1 MNTTTI
7 TPDSLH
13 ATERVVGWTL
23 SEDSSA
29 AASVTFRAGSAGGTV
44 VVGPINLAADESAHI
59 VLPKAVF
66 YEFPGGCYVKEESGS
81 IAGQLY
87 TP

>member
-1 MNTTTI
+1 MQTKTI
-7 TPDSLH
+7 VPDSLH
-13 ATERVVGWTL
+13 TVERCFGFCL

-29 AASVTFRAGSAGGTV
+29 AASITLRAGAAGGTI
-44 VVGPINLAADESAHI
+44 VVGPINLAADESAVI

-66 YEFPGGCYVKEESGS
+66 WEFPGGCYVKEESGS

-87 TP
+87 H

>member
-1 MNTTTI
+1 MQTTTI

-13 ATERVVGWTL
+13 TPERVYGFCL

-29 AASVTFRAGSAGGTV
+29 AASITFRAGGSSGDI
-44 VVGPINLAADESAHI
+44 VVGPINLAADESAAI

-66 YEFPGGCYVKEESGS
+66 WEFPGGVYVKEESGS
-81 IAGQLY
+81 IAGQLWH
-87 TP
+87 